1 MKFFTKSSIVA
12 ATLLAVAFSGC
23 AQKAETNCNSV
34 ASVSQKATTDNR
46 DAEILRLQ
54 QELASAKNAPVRV
67 VTKTVQAPS
76 DLYPPNAE
84 PGKCYA
90 RVLTPAKYKL
100 TTEKVLKSEAAE
112 KVEVIPAK
120 YGYTTKKV
128 LVKEPSERIVVIPAT
143 YKTVTEKI
151 LVKPATE
158 KIVKVPATYGTVSE
172 KVLVKPA
179 TTGWKKGSGLQTR
192 INGTTGE
199 IMCLV
204 ETPAVYRTVT
214 KRVVKTPA
222 TTRTI
227 PVPAVY
233 KTVTKRVVD
242 RPATTKTV
250 PVPAVYKTV
259 RVKTIIQPA
268 STRRIPIPETYQT
281 VTKRV
286 KVADSHLDWRE
297 VKCRTVIH

>member
-1 MKFFTKSSIVA
+1 MKFFTKGSIVA
-12 ATLLAVAFSGC
+12 ATVLAVAFSGC

-34 ASVSQKATTDNR
+34 ASVVKATDSR
-46 DAEILRLQ
+46 DGEIVRLQ
-54 QELASAKNAPVRV
+54 QELAAAKNAPARV
-67 VTKTVQAPS
+67 ITKTVQGPS

-100 TTEKVLKSEAAE
+100 STERVLKSEAAAR
-112 KVEVIPAK
+112 VEVIPAK
-120 YGYTTKKV
+120 YGYKTEKV
-128 LVKEPSERIVVIPAT
+128 LVKEASERLVVVPGT
-143 YKTVTEKI
+143 YRTVTEKI

-158 KIVKVPATYGTVSE
+158 RLVKVPATYGTVSE

-179 TTGWKKGSGLQTR
+179 TTGWKKGSGLKTR

-214 KRVVKTPA
+214 KRVVKTPPS
-222 TTRTI
+222 TRSI

-233 KTVTKRVVD
+233 KTVTKRVVGT
-242 RPATTKTV
+242 PPSTKTI

-259 RVKTIIQPA
+259 KIKTIVSPA
-268 STRRIPIPETYQT
+268 STRTVPIPETYQT

-286 KVADSHLDWRE
+286 KVSDSHLDWRI
-297 VKCRTVIH
+297 VKCRTVIK

>member
-12 ATLLAVAFSGC
+12 ATVLAVAFSGC
-23 AQKAETNCNSV
+23 AQKAETNCNSI
-34 ASVSQKATTDNR
+34 ASVTKTQATDNR

-54 QELASAKNAPVRV
+54 QELASAKNAPVKV
-67 VTKTVQAPS
+67 ITKTVQGPS

-100 TTEKVLKSEAAE
+100 TTERVLKSEAAE
-112 KVEVIPAK
+112 KVQVIPAK
-120 YGYTTKKV
+120 YGYKTEKV
-128 LVKEPSERIVVIPAT
+128 LVKEAGERLVVVPGK

-151 LVKPATE
+151 LVKPASE
-158 KIVKVPATYGTVSE
+158 RIVKVPATYETVSE

-179 TTGWKKGSGLQTR
+179 TTTWKKGSGLQTR

-204 ETPAVYRTVT
+204 DTPAVYRTVT

-222 TTRTI
+222 TTKTI

-233 KTVTKRVVD
+233 KTVTKRVVAT
-242 RPATTKTV
+242 PPTTKRI

-259 RVKTIIQPA
+259 KVKTLISPA
-268 STRRIPIPETYQT
+268 ETRRIPVPATYQT

-286 KVADSHLDWRE
+286 KVADSHLDWRV

>member
-12 ATLLAVAFSGC
+12 ATVLAVAFSGC
-23 AQKAETNCNSV
+23 AQKAETNCNSI
-34 ASVSQKATTDNR
+34 ASVTKTQATDNR

-54 QELASAKNAPVRV
+54 QELASAKNAPVKV
-67 VTKTVQAPS
+67 ITKTVQGPS

-100 TTEKVLKSEAAE
+100 TTERVLKSEAAE
-112 KVEVIPAK
+112 KVQVIPAK
-120 YGYTTKKV
+120 YGYKTEKV
-128 LVKEPSERIVVIPAT
+128 LVKEAGERIVVVPGK

-151 LVKPATE
+151 LVKPASE
-158 KIVKVPATYGTVSE
+158 RIVKVPATYETVSE

-179 TTGWKKGSGLQTR
+179 TTTWKKGSGLQTR

-204 ETPAVYRTVT
+204 DTPAVYRTVT

-222 TTRTI
+222 TTKTI

-233 KTVTKRVVD
+233 KTVTKRVVAT
-242 RPATTKTV
+242 PPTTKRI

-259 RVKTIIQPA
+259 KVKTLISPA
-268 STRRIPIPETYQT
+268 ETRRIPVPATYQT

-286 KVADSHLDWRE
+286 KVADSHLDWRV